1 MISEKKQLR
10 GFVPAAYVVLTHKLV
25 RQTTGRPAPWPVGHS
40 RLFAQ
45 TREELCGLSS
55 VQPVQTGLSGCW
67 QHVHCW
73 RMGDIAQGR
82 ARFSQRPLRTGQ
94 EWFLEFSNHTREALR
109 WGYLMMLHH
118 SPSDC
123 CVNTAGKWLGSLVFL
138 LLVTNPLPH
147 PHPCFPQRSRHRKS
161 PSRVVHVPWCLDPS
175 SLPSWTER
183 FSGCLKNHSDL
194 LHSFV
199 LEWLSTFPLTPG
211 PRRDFSEVD
220 TGMSCNASGS
230 LLSEG
235 CGACSRRL

>member
-94 EWFLEFSNHTREALR
+94 EWFLEFSNHTLGRHCVGDIWWCSTTRQVTVVWTQQENDWGR
-109 WGYLMMLHH
+109 WC
-118 SPSDC
+118 SSS
-123 CVNTAGKWLGSLVFL
+123 WL
-138 LLVTNPLPH
+138 
-147 PHPCFPQRSRHRKS
+147 
-161 PSRVVHVPWCLDPS
+161 
-175 SLPSWTER
+175 
-183 FSGCLKNHSDL
+183 
-194 LHSFV
+194 
-199 LEWLSTFPLTPG
+199 LTPCPTPTPVSRSALG
-211 PRRDFSEVD
+211 IGRAPAEWSTCLGVWI
-220 TGMSCNASGS
+220 
-230 LLSEG
+230 LLPFPPEQKDLVAAWKITAI
-235 CGACSRRL
+235 CFTLLC